1 MKEKIKRFYEKHKG
15 EIKVCAGIFA
25 GAFVGISYKVCL
37 EKGYELGRN
46 QGTIIGVATVNMAA
60 NQALSEDPNMKLKDF
75 SPAMYMETILK
86 VFEKKGSE

>member
-25 GAFVGISYKVCL
+25 GAFVGI
-37 EKGYELGRN
+37 KGYELGRN
-46 QGTIIGVATVNMAA
+46 QGAIIGVATVNMAA

-86 VFEKKGSE
+86 VFEKKSSE